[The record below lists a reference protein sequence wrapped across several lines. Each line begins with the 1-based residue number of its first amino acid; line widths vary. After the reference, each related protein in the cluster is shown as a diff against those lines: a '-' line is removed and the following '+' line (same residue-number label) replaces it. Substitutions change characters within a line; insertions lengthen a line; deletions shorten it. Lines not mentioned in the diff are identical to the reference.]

1 MVKQDY
7 LMRMLNDLLAGMSK
21 MIFHKDL
28 FDGDIPQFQTAA
40 AEEEY
45 RNLTLMADEG
55 KIEEAFDKLES
66 SLDEGDRE
74 MFRMALYFFEY
85 INRLDEDTLEQ
96 YGIEREDVQDAI
108 LDAAD
113 KFGYRSLA
121 ETLI

>member
-7 LMRMLNDLLAGMSK
+7 LMRMLNDLLTGMSK

-28 FDGDIPQFQTAA
+28 FDGEDPQFQTDIK
-40 AEEEY
+40 EEY
-45 RNLTLMADEG
+45 KNLTAMADAG
-55 KIEEAFDKLES
+55 KIEEAFEKLNHILNGNNKEN
-66 SLDEGDRE
+66 
-74 MFRMALYFFEY
+74 FRMALYFFEY
-85 INRLDEDTLEQ
+85 INRLDEDTLERC
-96 YGIEREDVQDAI
+96 GVEREDIQDAI